1 MQRMKQ
7 LARTAVYWPGIDND
21 IVALCRSCVTCAE
34 HQNAPPKSPVHPLV
48 LPEKPWSRLHIDHAV
63 NFLGQ
68 NWLVVTDA
76 YTKYPQ
82 GRIQA
87 GPAGPFG
94 PGLSLKRGPPFGV
107 IYTTYFFVVTVNIF
121 RKNFH
126 ETDFGYDISNTLNI
140 SSGIA
145 LE

>member
-1 MQRMKQ
+1 MP
-7 LARTAVYWPGIDND
+7 TTGIEP
-21 IVALCRSCVTCAE
+21 ATLRSLTRR
-34 HQNAPPKSPVHPLV
+34 S
-48 LPEKPWSRLHIDHAV
+48 I
-63 NFLGQ
+63 
-68 NWLVVTDA
+68 
-76 YTKYPQ
+76 Q

>member
-1 MQRMKQ
+1 MRLTNKFD
-7 LARTAVYWPGIDND
+7 LI
-21 IVALCRSCVTCAE
+21 
-34 HQNAPPKSPVHPLV
+34 KSNSANNYVQDTMELGLPYVPLYLRPCSTLFV
-48 LPEKPWSRLHIDHAV
+48 GSPL
-63 NFLGQ
+63 
-68 NWLVVTDA
+68 
-76 YTKYPQ
+76 Q

>member
-1 MQRMKQ
+1 MKECICKPMTHQRRSLHWHPTCGEFPFGMTRFFLVSIASIDQTIKLQ
-7 LARTAVYWPGIDND
+7 FFVY
-21 IVALCRSCVTCAE
+21 SCG
-34 HQNAPPKSPVHPLV
+34 K
-48 LPEKPWSRLHIDHAV
+48 
-63 NFLGQ
+63 
-68 NWLVVTDA
+68 
-76 YTKYPQ
+76 Q

>member
-1 MQRMKQ
+1 MQRKWLCYSSEDNFVYCRYCWLFGDAGDLTYQSSWVSGINDWQQ
-7 LARTAVYWPGIDND
+7 L
-21 IVALCRSCVTCAE
+21 S
-34 HQNAPPKSPVHPLV
+34 K
-48 LPEKPWSRLHIDHAV
+48 K
-63 NFLGQ
+63 
-68 NWLVVTDA
+68 
-76 YTKYPQ
+76 Q